1 MIALGIGACA
11 SIGLTLIQ
19 IAARNDFTADL
30 LAPGVMAAFFS
41 LGTAGSPE
49 IVFWAIVIGAN
60 FIVYSLVA
68 FCGLAVVARRSANS
82 DR

>member
-1 MIALGIGACA
+1 MIALGIGAGA
-11 SIGLTLIQ
+11 SVVLTLIQ
-19 IAARNDFTADL
+19 ITARNDLTANL
-30 LAPGVMAAFFS
+30 VAPGVMAAFLS
-41 LGTAGSPE
+41 LGHAGSPE

-60 FIVYSLVA
+60 SIVYSLIA